1 MWWERPMPVE
11 EAKKLTSYIDIETM
25 PRLPH
30 NEKYTDL
37 CEYLASLRKHYIPD
51 KSQYGME
58 GLYSIYEVMLGRR
71 KQWEPTDFV
80 VDSFHSKCP
89 LFDDVT
95 AVYGKNFARTY
106 YIINPGSD
114 WAIFHA
120 YRNKDDNTA
129 TQRNI
134 KVYIS
139 TGSSKVKDLFLHLLE
154 VLLDHVSSSF
164 ACKVARRMRKDSMCF
179 WVSRQ
184 DFLLLE
190 EEVKKSGATIVCDMP
205 FLPYRGNLG
214 ISRELGYWDSHNQ
227 MQAQLIADYFAILP
241 ENKQPDIE
249 DMYQLMLDIWHGK
262 KEEGSTACGFRRAPA
277 SVIVMLLESLDVI
290 LGSKKLSDDSVLMS
304 DDKDFWETLGNMGQD
319 REWYGER

>member
-1 MWWERPMPVE
+1 MWWEKPMPVE

-71 KQWEPTDFV
+71 KKWEPTDFV

-95 AVYGKNFARTY
+95 AVHGKDFARMH
-106 YIINPGSD
+106 YIINHGSD

-120 YRNKDDNTA
+120 YRNQDDNTA

-154 VLLDHVSSSF
+154 VLLDHASASF

-184 DFLLLE
+184 DFSLLE
-190 EEVKKSGATIVCDMP
+190 EEVKKSGAAIVCDMP
-205 FLPYRGNLG
+205 FIPYRGNLG

-241 ENKQPDIE
+241 EDKQPDIE
-249 DMYQLMLDIWHGK
+249 EMYQLMLDIWHEK
-262 KEEGSTACGFRRAPA
+262 KEEASTACGFRRAPA

-290 LGSKKLSDDSVLMS
+290 LGSKELSDDSVLIS